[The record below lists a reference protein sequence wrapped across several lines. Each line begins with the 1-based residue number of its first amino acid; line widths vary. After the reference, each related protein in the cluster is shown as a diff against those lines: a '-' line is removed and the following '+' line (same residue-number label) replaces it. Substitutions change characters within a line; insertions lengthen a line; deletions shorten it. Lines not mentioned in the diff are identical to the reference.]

1 MIRLRDS
8 SSHDPDSSLR
18 RDKSHDGAAAHT
30 QAHIGCNHCETDPPA
45 PTGARVRGWFTAVAA
60 ILAITGCA
68 IGLVMA
74 APWWVDV
81 LLVAATIVGSVFP
94 AQRAW
99 QSIKRFSLDINV
111 LMVIAVMGAMAIGE
125 YEEAAMVVT
134 LFAAAQW
141 LEAQSLDRARQAIGR
156 LLNLASSDVLVRDG
170 AGERLIDIELV
181 TPGALMIVRPG
192 EKFALDGI
200 VRNGHSDVNQAPITG
215 ESLPVE
221 KTEGDEVFAGTINGH
236 GALTVAVTRRR
247 HDSTLAR
254 IVNLVESAQAKRAPL
269 QTFIDRFAAW
279 YTPTIVVL
287 AVLVAAVPLVVANQ
301 SFDIWL
307 YRALVL
313 LVVSCPCALV
323 ISTPVSIVSAL
334 AGAARQGVLVKGGI
348 HLERL
353 ATVRVVAFDK
363 TGTVTTGNLT
373 LDAVR
378 PLAGHSETELLA
390 AAASVESQSEHPI
403 AAAIL
408 AEART
413 RGVALQTPNDV
424 RALPGLGVEGR
435 VGGVEIVCGT
445 PRLFASRDLLT
456 ADAAAL
462 AQDIAVRGMSPV
474 IVSRGG
480 RPIGVL
486 GVTDRPKTGAAQVMA
501 DLRAGGVSRV
511 AMLTGD
517 HDAAAQATGLQVGM
531 DDVRSAQMPHD
542 KVTAIEQL
550 RDAHGAIAM
559 VGDGVNDAPALAAAD
574 VGIVMGA
581 MGSDAAL
588 ETADIALMT
597 DELPKVP
604 YTIRLSHATLANI
617 RTNVAIAIGLKAAFV
632 ILAVAGVATLWM
644 AVLADTGAS
653 ALVVANAVRLR
664 RFT

>member
-1 MIRLRDS
+1 MTRLRDAQ
-8 SSHDPDSSLR
+8 PVAASLR
-18 RDKSHDGAAAHT
+18 RASAVESCCD
-30 QAHIGCNHCETDPPA
+30 HCHVEAPP
-45 PTGARVRGWFTAVAA
+45 PTGARARGWFTAIAA
-60 ILAITGCA
+60 ALAIVGCGL
-68 IGLVMA
+68 GLVIE
-74 APWWVDV
+74 PVWWVNG
-81 LLVAATIVGSVFP
+81 LLIGAAVVGSVFP

-99 QSIKRFSLDINV
+99 QSLKRRSLDINV
-111 LMVIAVMGAMAIGE
+111 LMVIAVAGAMFIGE

-141 LEAQSLDRARQAIGR
+141 LEAQSLDRARKAIGR
-156 LLNLASSDVLVRDG
+156 LIDMAPSDVLVRD
-170 AGERLIDIELV
+170 ASGERLVPIDRV
-181 TPGALMIVRPG
+181 DPGALMIVRPG

-200 VRNGHSDVNQAPITG
+200 VRSGQSDVNQAPITG

-247 HDSTLAR
+247 QDTTLAR
-254 IVNLVESAQAKRAPL
+254 IVNLVESAQAKRAPM
-269 QTFIDRFAAW
+269 QQFIDRFAAW
-279 YTPTIVVL
+279 YTPAVVIL
-287 AVLVAAVPLVVANQ
+287 ALLVAAVPLVVAGE
-301 SFDIWL
+301 SFGTWV

-373 LDAVR
+373 LDAIQ
-378 PLAGHSETELLA
+378 PTAGHDEREVIA
-390 AAASVESQSEHPI
+390 AAAAVESQSEHPI

-408 AEART
+408 AEARH
-413 RGVALQTPNDV
+413 RGVSPDTPDDV

-435 VGGVEIVCGT
+435 VGSSNVVCGT
-445 PRLFASRDLLT
+445 PRLFASRQILT
-456 ADAAAL
+456 TDTAAI
-462 AQDIAVRGMSPV
+462 AQEIASRGMSPV
-474 IVSRGG
+474 IVWRDG
-480 RPIGVL
+480 RTIGVL
-486 GVTDRPKTGAAQVMA
+486 GVTDRPKTDAARVVS
-501 DLRAGGVSRV
+501 DLRAHGVSRV

-517 HDAAAQATGLQVGM
+517 HEAAARATGSELGIDV
-531 DDVRSAQMPHD
+531 VRSAQLPQD
-542 KVTAIEQL
+542 KVSAVEEL
-550 RDAHGAIAM
+550 RDAHGAVAM

-604 YTIRLSHATLANI
+604 YTIRLSQATLANI
-617 RTNVAIAIGLKAAFV
+617 RANVALSIGLKVAFV
-632 ILAVAGVATLWM
+632 ILAVSGVATLWM

-664 RFT
+664 KFA

>member
-1 MIRLRDS
+1 MTP
-8 SSHDPDSSLR
+8 H
-18 RDKSHDGAAAHT
+18 GAATPAEAHL
-30 QAHIGCNHCETDPPA
+30 GCSHCEIDPPA

-60 ILAITGCA
+60 VLAITGCA
-68 IGLVMA
+68 IGLVIV
-74 APWWVDV
+74 APWWVEG
-81 LLVAATIVGSVFP
+81 LLIAATIVGSVFP

-99 QSIKRFSLDINV
+99 QSVKRHSLDINV
-111 LMVIAVMGAMAIGE
+111 LMVIAVIGAMAIGE

-141 LEAQSLDRARQAIGR
+141 LEAQSLDRARKAIGR
-156 LLNLASSDVLVRDG
+156 LLDLAPSDVLVRDA
-170 AGERLIDIELV
+170 AGERLINIESV
-181 TPGALMIVRPG
+181 APGALMIVRPG

-221 KTEGDEVFAGTINGH
+221 KGEGDEVFAGTINGH

-247 HDSTLAR
+247 RDTTLAR

-279 YTPTIVVL
+279 YTPAIVVL
-287 AVLVAAVPLVVANQ
+287 AALVAAVPLVVANQ

-363 TGTVTTGNLT
+363 TGTVTTGRLT

-378 PLAGHSETELLA
+378 PLGGHSESELLG

-408 AEART
+408 TEAR
-413 RGVALQTPNDV
+413 RRAVALQTPDDV

-435 VGGVEIVCGT
+435 VGGADIVCGT
-445 PRLFASRDLLT
+445 PRLFASRNLLT
-456 ADAAAL
+456 VEAAAV
-462 AQDIAVRGMSPV
+462 AQDIASRGMSPV

-486 GVTDRPKTGAAQVMA
+486 GVTDLPKTGAAQMVS
-501 DLRAGGVSRV
+501 DLRAEGVSRV

-517 HDAAAQATGLQVGM
+517 HDAPAQATGAQIGV
-531 DDVRSAQMPHD
+531 DDVRSAQLPQD
-542 KVTAIEQL
+542 KVTAVEEL
-550 RDAHGAIAM
+550 RHAHGGVAM

-588 ETADIALMT
+588 EIADIALMT

-604 YTIRLSHATLANI
+604 YTIRLSRATLANI
-617 RTNVAIAIGLKAAFV
+617 RVNVAISIGLKAAFV

-664 RFT
+664 KFT

>member
-1 MIRLRDS
+1 MS
-8 SSHDPDSSLR
+8 GQSPV
-18 RDKSHDGAAAHT
+18 
-30 QAHIGCNHCETDPPA
+30 GCDHCCEPPK

-60 ILAITGCA
+60 ALAIAGCS
-68 IGLVMA
+68 IGIFLEPA
-74 APWWVDV
+74 WWLDG
-81 LLVAATIVGSVFP
+81 LLIAATIVGSVFP

-99 QSIKRFSLDINV
+99 QSIRRRSLDINV
-111 LMVIAVMGAMAIGE
+111 LMVVAVVGAMFIGE

-141 LEAQSLDRARQAIGR
+141 LEAQSLDRARQAIGK
-156 LLNLASSDVLVRDG
+156 LIEQAPADILIRDG
-170 AGERLIDIELV
+170 AAERIVHIDRV
-181 TPGALMIVRPG
+181 DPGALMIVRPG

-200 VRNGHSDVNQAPITG
+200 VRSGHSEVNQAPITG

-221 KTEGDEVFAGTINGH
+221 KAEGDEVFAGTINGH
-236 GALTVAVTRRR
+236 GALTVTVTRRR
-247 HDSTLAR
+247 NDTTLSR
-254 IVNLVESAQAKRAPL
+254 IVHLVESAQAKRAPL
-269 QTFIDRFAAW
+269 QQFIDRFAAW
-279 YTPTIVVL
+279 YTPAIVVL
-287 AVLVAAVPLVVANQ
+287 ALAVAAVPVVIPGET
-301 SFDIWL
+301 FETWV

-363 TGTVTTGNLT
+363 TGTVTTGHLT

-378 PLAGHSETELLA
+378 PLGNHSENDVVG
-390 AAASVESQSEHPI
+390 AAASLESQSEHPI

-408 AEART
+408 SEARA
-413 RGVALQTPNDV
+413 RQVGLDMPSNV
-424 RALPGLGVEGR
+424 RALPGLGVEGHI
-435 VGGVEIVCGT
+435 GGAPVVCGT
-445 PRLFASRDLLT
+445 PRLFASRGTLS
-456 ADAAAL
+456 AEAAAVAQEL
-462 AQDIAVRGMSPV
+462 ASRGMSPV
-474 IVSRGG
+474 IVWRSGHA
-480 RPIGVL
+480 IGVL
-486 GVTDRPKTGAAQVMA
+486 GVTDLPKTDAARVMS
-501 DLRAGGVSRV
+501 DLRAQGVSRV

-517 HDAAAQATGLQVGM
+517 HDAAARATGSQVGV
-531 DDVRSAQMPHD
+531 DDVRSAQLPQD
-542 KVTAIEQL
+542 KVSAVEEL
-550 RDAHGAIAM
+550 RQAHGAIAM

-604 YTIRLSHATLANI
+604 YTIRLSRATLANI
-617 RTNVAIAIGLKAAFV
+617 RVNVALSIGLKAAFV
-632 ILAVAGVATLWM
+632 VLAVAGSATLWM

-664 RFT
+664 KFS

>member
-1 MIRLRDS
+1 MSD
-8 SSHDPDSSLR
+8 
-18 RDKSHDGAAAHT
+18 T
-30 QAHIGCNHCETDPPA
+30 CCNHCEPPA
-45 PTGARVRGWFTAVAA
+45 TGARVRGWFTAIAA
-60 ILAITGCA
+60 ALAIVGCG
-68 IGLVMA
+68 IGLFIEPA
-74 APWWVDV
+74 WWVEG
-81 LLVAATIVGSVFP
+81 LLIAATVVGSVFP

-99 QSIKRFSLDINV
+99 QSIRRRSLDINV
-111 LMVIAVMGAMAIGE
+111 LMVIAVIGALIIGE

-141 LEAQSLDRARQAIGR
+141 LEAQSLDRARKAIGQ
-156 LLNLASSDVLVRDG
+156 LLDLAPSDVLVRD
-170 AGERLIDIELV
+170 ASGERLVAIERV
-181 TPGALMIVRPG
+181 DPGALMIVRPG

-200 VRNGHSDVNQAPITG
+200 VRNGSSDVNQAPITG

-221 KTEGDEVFAGTINGH
+221 KGEGDEVFAGTINGH

-247 HDSTLAR
+247 RDTTLAR
-254 IVNLVESAQAKRAPL
+254 IVHLVEVAQAKRAPL
-269 QTFIDRFAAW
+269 QQFIDRFAAW
-279 YTPTIVVL
+279 YTPAIVVL
-287 AVLVAAVPLVVANQ
+287 ALTVAAVPLIVPGQ
-301 SFDIWL
+301 SFDTWI

-353 ATVRVVAFDK
+353 AGVRVVAFDK
-363 TGTVTTGNLT
+363 TGTVTTGHLT
-373 LDAVR
+373 VDAVR
-378 PLAGHSETELLA
+378 PIVGHTEDEVIR

-403 AAAIL
+403 ATAIL
-408 AEART
+408 ADARA
-413 RGVALQTPNDV
+413 RGVSLDTPGEV
-424 RALPGLGVEGR
+424 RALPGLGVEGQA
-435 VGGVEIVCGT
+435 GGAQIVCGT
-445 PRLFASRDLLT
+445 PRLFASRGGLT
-456 ADAAAL
+456 SEAAAI
-462 AQDIAVRGMSPV
+462 AQEFAVRGMSPV
-474 IVSRGG
+474 IVTRNAA
-480 RPIGVL
+480 PIGVI
-486 GVTDRPKTGAAQVMA
+486 GVTDKPKTDAARVVS
-501 DLRAGGVSRV
+501 DLRAQGVSRV

-517 HDAAAQATGLQVGM
+517 HDAAAQATGSQLGV
-531 DDVRSAQMPHD
+531 DDVRSAQLPQD
-542 KVTAIEQL
+542 KVSAVEQL
-550 RDAHGAIAM
+550 RHAHGAVAM

-604 YTIRLSHATLANI
+604 YTIRLSRATVANI
-617 RTNVAIAIGLKAAFV
+617 RVNVALSIGLKAAFV

-664 RFT
+664 KFT

>member
-1 MIRLRDS
+1 MSD
-8 SSHDPDSSLR
+8 
-18 RDKSHDGAAAHT
+18 AC
-30 QAHIGCNHCETDPPA
+30 CNHSEPKA
-45 PTGARVRGWFTAVAA
+45 TGARVRGWFTAVAA
-60 ILAITGCA
+60 ALAIAGCG
-68 IGLVMA
+68 IGMFIEPA
-74 APWWVDV
+74 WWVEG
-81 LLVAATIVGSVFP
+81 LLIVATIVGSVFP

-99 QSIKRFSLDINV
+99 QSIRRLSLDINV
-111 LMVIAVMGAMAIGE
+111 LMVIAVIGAMIIGE

-141 LEAQSLDRARQAIGR
+141 LEAQSLDRARKAIGR
-156 LLNLASSDVLVRDG
+156 LIELAPSDVLIRDA
-170 AGERLIDIELV
+170 AGERSIAIDRV
-181 TPGALMIVRPG
+181 DPGSLMIVRPG

-200 VRNGHSDVNQAPITG
+200 VRNGRSDVNQAPITG

-221 KTEGDEVFAGTINGH
+221 KGEGDEVFAGTINGH

-247 HDSTLAR
+247 HDTTLAR
-254 IVNLVESAQAKRAPL
+254 IVHLVEAAQGKRAPL
-269 QTFIDRFAAW
+269 QQFIDRFAAW
-279 YTPTIVVL
+279 YTPSIVIL
-287 AVLVAAVPLVVANQ
+287 ALLVAAVPLIVPGQ
-301 SFDIWL
+301 TFDTWI

-353 ATVRVVAFDK
+353 AGVRVVAFDK
-363 TGTVTTGNLT
+363 TGTVTTGHLT

-378 PLAGHSETELLA
+378 PIGAHTAEAVLR

-408 AEART
+408 AEARS
-413 RGVALQTPNDV
+413 RGVALDTPGDV
-424 RALPGLGVEGR
+424 QALPGLGVEGQA
-435 VGGVEIVCGT
+435 GGAQIVVGT
-445 PRLFASRDLLT
+445 PRLFASRGALT
-456 ADAAAL
+456 NEAAAI
-462 AQDIAVRGMSPV
+462 AQDLASRGISPV
-474 IVSRGG
+474 IVSRNGVA
-480 RPIGVL
+480 IGVL
-486 GVTDRPKTGAAQVMA
+486 GVTDKPKLDAARVVS
-501 DLRAGGVSRV
+501 DLRAQGVSRV

-517 HDAAAQATGLQVGM
+517 HDAAAQATGSQLGV
-531 DDVRSAQMPHD
+531 DDVRSSQLPQD
-542 KVTAIEQL
+542 KVTAVEQL
-550 RDAHGAIAM
+550 RHAHGAVAM

-604 YTIRLSHATLANI
+604 YTIRLSRATLANI
-617 RTNVAIAIGLKAAFV
+617 RVNVAISIGLKAAFV
-632 ILAVAGVATLWM
+632 ILAVAGAATLWM

-664 RFT
+664 KFS

>member
-1 MIRLRDS
+1 MIRLRDA
-8 SSHDPDSSLR
+8 SLR
-18 RDKSHDGAAAHT
+18 RDSALPERESEGS
-30 QAHIGCNHCETDPPA
+30 GGCCNHCEAP

-60 ILAITGCA
+60 ALAIAGCG
-68 IGLVMA
+68 IGLFIEPA
-74 APWWVDV
+74 WWVAG
-81 LLVAATIVGSVFP
+81 LLIAATVIGSVFP
-94 AQRAW
+94 AARAW
-99 QSIKRFSLDINV
+99 QSIRRRSLDINV
-111 LMVIAVMGAMAIGE
+111 LMVIAVIGALTIGE

-141 LEAQSLDRARQAIGR
+141 LEAQSLDRARKAIGR
-156 LLNLASSDVLVRDG
+156 LLDLAPSEVLVRDT
-170 AGERLIDIELV
+170 AGERLIAIERV
-181 TPGALMIVRPG
+181 DPGSLMIVRPG

-200 VRNGHSDVNQAPITG
+200 VRHGRSDVNQAPITG

-221 KTEGDEVFAGTINGH
+221 KGEGDEVFAGTINGH

-247 HDSTLAR
+247 RDTTLAR
-254 IVNLVESAQAKRAPL
+254 IVHLVEVAQAKRAPL
-269 QTFIDRFAAW
+269 QQFIDRFAAW
-279 YTPTIVVL
+279 YTPAIVVL
-287 AVLVAAVPLVVANQ
+287 ALTVAAVPLVVPGQ
-301 SFDIWL
+301 PVDTWI

-353 ATVRVVAFDK
+353 AGVRVVAFDK

-373 LDAVR
+373 VDAVR
-378 PLAGHSETELLA
+378 PIGARTADEVIRT
-390 AAASVESQSEHPI
+390 AASVESQSEHPI

-408 AEART
+408 AAARA
-413 RGVALQTPNDV
+413 RGVSLDTPGEV
-424 RALPGLGVEGR
+424 QALPGLGVEGHA
-435 VGGVEIVCGT
+435 GGARIVCGT
-445 PRLFASRDLLT
+445 PRLFASRGALT
-456 ADAAAL
+456 SDAAAL
-462 AQDIAVRGMSPV
+462 AQELAEDGMSPV
-474 IVSRGG
+474 IVTRDAVA
-480 RPIGVL
+480 IGVI
-486 GVTDRPKTGAAQVMA
+486 GVTDKPKTDAARVVS
-501 DLRAGGVSRV
+501 DLRAQGVLRV

-517 HDAAAQATGLQVGM
+517 HDAAARATGSQLGV
-531 DDVRSAQMPHD
+531 DDVRSAQLPED
-542 KVTAIEQL
+542 KVSAVEQL
-550 RDAHGAIAM
+550 RHAHGAVAM

-604 YTIRLSHATLANI
+604 YTIRLSRATLANI
-617 RTNVAIAIGLKAAFV
+617 RANVALSIGLKAAFV

-664 RFT
+664 RFA